1 MEAIARWV
9 WREAGDDMAGSNRQ
23 SDSPPAAD
31 VDSSDEIL
39 DISSRQ
45 VRRVRRK
52 VESWGMSAVM
62 D

>member
-1 MEAIARWV
+1 MGV
-9 WREAGDDMAGSNRQ
+9 REAGDDMAGSNRQ